1 MSLIISLLYFLFVI
15 QLTEVTLFG
24 RSGQAVPSHVEEDEK
39 RVIGNAP
46 ILYRNM
52 AGKIVQISDNRL
64 RQQTAMRTDVQV
76 NIIFLIDL

>member
-1 MSLIISLLYFLFVI
+1 MI
-15 QLTEVTLFG
+15 G

-46 ILYRNM
+46 VLYRNM
-52 AGKIVQISDNRL
+52 AGKIVQISGNRL

-76 NIIFLIDL
+76 NIIFIIDL

>member
-1 MSLIISLLYFLFVI
+1 MI
-15 QLTEVTLFG
+15 G
-24 RSGQAVPSHVEEDEK
+24 RSGQTVPSHVEEDEK

-46 ILYRNM
+46 IRYLNM

-76 NIIFLIDL
+76 NFIIVVDL

>member
-1 MSLIISLLYFLFVI
+1 MI
-15 QLTEVTLFG
+15 G

-46 ILYRNM
+46 VLYRNM

-64 RQQTAMRTDVQV
+64 RQQSAMRTDVQV
-76 NIIFLIDL
+76 NIIFIIDL

>member
-1 MSLIISLLYFLFVI
+1 MI
-15 QLTEVTLFG
+15 G

-46 ILYRNM
+46 VLYRNM

-76 NIIFLIDL
+76 NIIFIIDL